1 MFRYTQKYYDHIY
14 DALGKDY
21 AAEVGR
27 MRGVLEDAGLVHE
40 DFADPPRLLDI
51 ACGTGRH
58 LEELKEFDRCG
69 VDGDLTM
76 LEIARE
82 RCPDVSFVHSLM
94 LDINPDDLGEPFD
107 VVTCLYSSISYL
119 QGVDQLHQA
128 ISLFASC
135 LKPGGILLIEPFLE
149 PQEVIEDSKKPWA
162 VFVDEADLKLSRAN
176 YTKMDGRKMNL
187 EFHYLIAEDGV
198 ITRPIEEHELWIFT
212 RSEFAEAFREAGLE
226 WRYLAGG
233 ISGRGLH
240 MGRAQLT

>member
-21 AAEVGR
+21 PAEVAR

-40 DFADPPRLLDI
+40 EFSGPPRLLDI

-58 LEELKEFDRCG
+58 LEHLTEFDRCG
-69 VDGDLTM
+69 VDGDPKM
-76 LEIARE
+76 LDIARH
-82 RCPDVSFVHSLM
+82 RCPDVSFVQSLM
-94 LDINPDDLGEPFD
+94 LDLKPEELGDGFD
-107 VVTCLYSSISYL
+107 VVTCLYSSISYV
-119 QGVDQLHQA
+119 QGVEELHRAMQ
-128 ISLFASC
+128 IFASC
-135 LKPGGILLIEPFLE
+135 LKPGGIVLIEPFLE
-149 PQEVIEDSKKPWA
+149 PQEVIDDATKPWA
-162 VFVDEADLKLSRAN
+162 VFVDEPNLKLSRAN
-176 YTKMDGRKMNL
+176 YTKMDGRRMNL

-198 ITRPIEEHELWIFT
+198 IARPIEEHQLYIFS

-240 MGRAQLT
+240 MGRAQ